1 MENNKLETA
10 ILQISTEER
19 AVNYQWE
26 KDADKLDKRISIV
39 SMDDIKKM
47 KDSGWSFEP
56 DISFLCEGMTLALHP
71 FYLTNAILILTI
83 AEDELFKDKFNCLG
97 RGL

>member
-26 KDADKLDKRISIV
+26 KMLINL
-39 SMDDIKKM
+39 IKE
-47 KDSGWSFEP
+47 SLL
-56 DISFLCEGMTLALHP
+56 FLWM
-71 FYLTNAILILTI
+71 I
-83 AEDELFKDKFNCLG
+83 
-97 RGL
+97 

>member
-56 DISFLCEGMTLALHP
+56 DISFFMRRYDISITS
-71 FYLTNAILILTI
+71 FY
-83 AEDELFKDKFNCLG
+83 
-97 RGL
+97 